1 MNSHNRGNVMKN
13 SVFIWIVSMMF
24 LVLGCGSQGGTL
36 TLTMESK
43 TPDSASG
50 GNTSKPILSL
60 WTDSDSGF
68 YQVDLRSARFD
79 VNSTMTVNIITGGVC
94 TCSVLIRGSESSGAI
109 NISSC
114 SGNSSYCT
122 SFNISSGNYT
132 KSSSNL
138 LEVCDSAATSCI
150 NLH

>member
-1 MNSHNRGNVMKN
+1 MKN
-13 SVFIWIVSMMF
+13 SIFIWIVSIL
-24 LVLGCGSQGGTL
+24 LVGCGNQGGTL
-36 TLTMESK
+36 TLTMESQ

-79 VNSTMTVNIITGGVC
+79 ASSTMTVNIITGGVC

-138 LEVCDSAATSCI
+138 LEVCDNSGTSCI
-150 NLH
+150 HLQ